1 MHAPF
6 DLVQMED
13 SMYLSSLDKIDNA
26 ILNLL
31 LNDARMSYSDIG
43 EKVDNS
49 IFAGESLTGDKT
61 TFYGDIV
68 DITIEKSGMKYY
80 AIAYVVCEDEI
91 FWSSPVECSP
101 DFADL
106 IIYE

>member
-43 EKVDNS
+43 NKVGLSRVAVKNRVAAMERAG
-49 IFAGESLTGDKT
+49 IIKGYHFNTFAFACHRLGCA
-61 TFYGDIV
+61 TF
-68 DITIEKSGMKYY
+68 
-80 AIAYVVCEDEI
+80 
-91 FWSSPVECSP
+91 SSSKRHRN
-101 DFADL
+101 
-106 IIYE
+106 

>member
-43 EKVDNS
+43 EEVGLSRVAVKT
-49 IFAGESLTGDKT
+49 ESQLWSVQALLK
-61 TFYGDIV
+61 
-68 DITIEKSGMKYY
+68 
-80 AIAYVVCEDEI
+80 AIKL
-91 FWSSPVECSP
+91 S
-101 DFADL
+101 
-106 IIYE
+106 